1 MSLLQVGGAE
11 WRLMELSGGG
21 WIWMQLSEGGL
32 SWKQVGA
39 LFSNTRFGFQH
50 VLTIQTQAKNT
61 ANLAN
66 AASLEILDSNNAEPF
81 YQSWK
86 QRISNLTKYIA
97 D

>member
-66 AASLEILDSNNAEPF
+66 AAVQKYWTQIMLSHFTKVGNSV
-81 YQSWK
+81 YQ
-86 QRISNLTKYIA
+86 I
-97 D
+97 